1 MRGPSHPC
9 GSPTG
14 TGDVFHLIVF
24 AWPGLRIPTG
34 GWGREHSSPT
44 QPCPALLPPLS
55 VMQRQV
61 AQLNNPIFSSQ
72 TNNGL
77 KMIKRKENSEDSLL
91 LECKKYSKIHV
102 KFSYITSI
110 RSSICSK
117 CLRHILVVILNFLL
131 IFLLLFSPSKQ
142 FTINRSLPCGYRLKS
157 LVTNLKTME
166 PLPDQNNLFK
176 ILSNFIWFFT
186 AIEQQP

>member
-77 KMIKRKENSEDSLL
+77 KMTKRKENSEDSLL

-117 CLRHILVVILNFLL
+117 CLQYTPSVSNWSTYFIGTPRPRKANNSLILYLL
-131 IFLLLFSPSKQ
+131 
-142 FTINRSLPCGYRLKS
+142 
-157 LVTNLKTME
+157 
-166 PLPDQNNLFK
+166 
-176 ILSNFIWFFT
+176 
-186 AIEQQP
+186 